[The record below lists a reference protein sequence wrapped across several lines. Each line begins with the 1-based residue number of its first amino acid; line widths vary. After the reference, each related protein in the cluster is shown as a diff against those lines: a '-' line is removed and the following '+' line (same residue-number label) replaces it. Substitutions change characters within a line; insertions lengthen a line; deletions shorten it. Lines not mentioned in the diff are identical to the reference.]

1 MELSQLEVFLAVARE
16 HRFSRAAEK
25 LYRTQSAVSQTIR
38 KLEDEL
44 GEALFDRSSREGV
57 LTDAGKVLFEY
68 AEKLI
73 NLRSEAA
80 ESLTELRELQ
90 KGKLVIA
97 ANEFTVLYLLPL
109 LAEFRRLHPMIKIT
123 VERALGSHIPDDVL
137 RYSAEFG
144 VLSYEPQ
151 EPSLHSVVV
160 YLDELVFV
168 VPPKHPLASAPQV
181 SIRQL
186 GAESFVAHIVSSPY
200 REKVIQ
206 LFKTHKTPLH
216 MDLELP
222 TLQAIKQFVAMGHGV
237 ALVPEISVETE
248 LARGELV
255 GIPVRELQL
264 KRKLRLIYRKDAN
277 LSHAARAFLK
287 VAEAVAARAQ
297 RTLPFPTRK
306 LVVVTK
312 AYDFGRPRLCHKRKR
327 SKANLAPHRFR
338 TSRFSSRRRPA
349 LRGTTPAPHPPKDEP
364 PAPNPDSSDRAVPDQ
379 RIRARTLQARIL
391 SLCPGLQQR
400 QFANAGAVHGTY
412 PTQIEHQFARVLQD
426 FAHDPR
432 QRGRFIAIHDAALA
446 VHDDHIALIARFQ
459 TEFQLQLLV

>member
-1 MELSQLEVFLAVARE
+1 MELSQLEVFLAVAHER
-16 HRFSRAAEK
+16 RFSRAAEK
-25 LYRTQSAVSQTIR
+25 LFRTQSAVSQTIR

-57 LTDAGKVLFEY
+57 LTDAGKVLLEY

-97 ANEFTVLYLLPL
+97 ANEFTVLYLLPV
-109 LAEFRRLHPMIKIT
+109 LAEFRRLHPMIKIK

-137 RYSAEFG
+137 RYAAEFG
-144 VLSYEPQ
+144 VLS
-151 EPSLHSVVV
+151 SVVV
-160 YLDELVFV
+160 YLDELVFL
-168 VPPKHPLASAPQV
+168 VPPKHPLASTPQV

-200 REKVIQ
+200 REKVLQ

-237 ALVPEISVETE
+237 AFVPEISVETE

-255 GIPVRELQL
+255 AIRVRELQL

-287 VAEAVAARAQ
+287 VAEAMA
-297 RTLPFPTRK
+297 LDRK
-306 LVVVTK
+306 
-312 AYDFGRPRLCHKRKR
+312 GR
-327 SKANLAPHRFR
+327 
-338 TSRFSSRRRPA
+338 
-349 LRGTTPAPHPPKDEP
+349 
-364 PAPNPDSSDRAVPDQ
+364 
-379 RIRARTLQARIL
+379 
-391 SLCPGLQQR
+391 
-400 QFANAGAVHGTY
+400 Y
-412 PTQIEHQFARVLQD
+412 
-426 FAHDPR
+426 
-432 QRGRFIAIHDAALA
+432 
-446 VHDDHIALIARFQ
+446 RFQ
-459 TEFQLQLLV
+459 REN